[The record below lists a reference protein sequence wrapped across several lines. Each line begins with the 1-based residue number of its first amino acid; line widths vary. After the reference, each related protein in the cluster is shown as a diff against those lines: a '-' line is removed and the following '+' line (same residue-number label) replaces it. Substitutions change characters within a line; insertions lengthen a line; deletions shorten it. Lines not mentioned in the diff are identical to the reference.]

1 MNTQEILTNQT
12 NEEVREEKYVVDCE
26 TADNEVVENTAEE
39 TADNNV
45 VNSETLEE
53 KIEAAV
59 ERKIN
64 EKLTTFEEKEDEW
77 DYAAMDEDGV
87 INSEGIH
94 EKMKGLATELTYKK
108 MKVNEKIHEICPDFE
123 EKLKKNIQVAVLSF
137 DNKKRKKA
145 YRFIKFLEEINVIES
160 GHAEFLKEIGNS
172 ERKIKKAEND
182 SPKAKFTEHN
192 VYAAIDVSMYDMTED
207 EVRKN
212 FKKQLEQQI
221 PERNRKFVN
230 IDYMVEES
238 IKIWKRSKEE
248 YEAKTK

>member
-1 MNTQEILTNQT
+1 M
-12 NEEVREEKYVVDCE
+12 
-26 TADNEVVENTAEE
+26 
-39 TADNNV
+39 
-45 VNSETLEE
+45 EE

-64 EKLTTFEEKEDEW
+64 EKLTSFEEKEDEW
-77 DYAAMDEDGV
+77 DSATMDEDGV

-108 MKVNEKIHEICPDFE
+108 MQVNEKIYDICPDFE

-160 GHAEFLKEIGNS
+160 GHADFLKEIGMS
-172 ERKIKKAEND
+172 ERKIKKAVKDE
-182 SPKAKFTEHN
+182 PKAKFTEN
-192 VYAAIDVSMYDMTED
+192 SVYAAIDASMYDMTED
-207 EVRKN
+207 EARKE
-212 FKKQLEQQI
+212 FRKQLEQQI
-221 PERNRKFVN
+221 PETSRKFVN

-238 IKIWKRSKEE
+238 IKIWKRSKEDFKE
-248 YEAKTK
+248 KQANKA

>member
-12 NEEVREEKYVVDCE
+12 NEEVREEQYVVDCE

-87 INSEGIH
+87 INSEGIR

-160 GHAEFLKEIGNS
+160 GHAEFLKQIG
-172 ERKIKKAEND
+172 KKAEND

-221 PERNRKFVN
+221 PEKNRKFVN
-230 IDYMVEES
+230 IDDMVEQAL
-238 IKIWKRSKEE
+238 IVWRKSKKE